1 MVKRLGHGIIR
12 TQIQHTDSVTD
23 LTARRQNNHRRVIFR
38 RAVRAQKAAPIPVG
52 QHDIQ
57 QNQVVFTR
65 LYKGRRVSNLSCV
78 INSMAIKTNA
88 RRNSVRKLEIV
99 FDQKVFHRARQLS
112 LQVTGLCQ
120 VTMIVYRH
128 GAVRRTA
135 TKRENKMK
143 TLKMGR
149 RALMATAIA
158 TFGLGNAAFADGH
171 QVLDDIHF
179 LIPGGAGGGWD
190 GTARGTGEALTEAG
204 LVGSASYENMSG
216 GGGGV
221 AIGYMIENAESLD
234 NTLMVNSTP
243 IVIRSLT
250 GVFPHNF
257 RDLTLVSGTIGDYA
271 AIVVGKDSPIN
282 SMDDLLAA
290 WDADQNGT
298 PIGGGS
304 VPGGMDHLVAAMV
317 MEASG
322 RDALGVNYIPYDAGG
337 TAMAALLSGEIA
349 ALSTGFSEAVDL
361 SNAGEVKIIGVTAD
375 ERVDAAPDAM
385 TMMEQGIDTTFV
397 NWRGFFA
404 APGLADDKLEAYK
417 TAIAAMY
424 DTPEWEAVR
433 ARNGWVNIH
442 NPGDEFE
449 AFLEEQETV
458 IGDLM
463 RKLGF
468 L

>member
-1 MVKRLGHGIIR
+1 M
-12 TQIQHTDSVTD
+12 T
-23 LTARRQNNHRRVIFR
+23 
-38 RAVRAQKAAPIPVG
+38 
-52 QHDIQ
+52 
-57 QNQVVFTR
+57 
-65 LYKGRRVSNLSCV
+65 
-78 INSMAIKTNA
+78 
-88 RRNSVRKLEIV
+88 
-99 FDQKVFHRARQLS
+99 
-112 LQVTGLCQ
+112 
-120 VTMIVYRH
+120 TM
-128 GAVRRTA
+128 
-135 TKRENKMK
+135 
-143 TLKMGR
+143 KMGR
-149 RALMATAIA
+149 RALIATAVA
-158 TFGLGNAAFADGH
+158 TLGLGTPAFADGH

-190 GTARGTGEALTEAG
+190 GTARGVGEALTESG
-204 LVGSASYENMSG
+204 LIKSASFENMSG
-216 GGGGV
+216 GGGGT
-221 AIGYMIENAESLD
+221 AIGYLIENAESLEG
-234 NTLMVNSTP
+234 TLMVNSTP

-271 AIVVGKDSPIN
+271 ALVVGKDSPIN
-282 SMDDLLAA
+282 TMEEFLANF
-290 WDADQNGT
+290 DADPSGT

-337 TAMAALLSGEIA
+337 TAMAALLSGEIS

-361 SNAGEVKIIGVTAD
+361 SNAGEVKIIGVTSDA
-375 ERVDAAPDAM
+375 RVDAAPDAM

-397 NWRGFFA
+397 NWRGFFG
-404 APGLADDKLEAYK
+404 APGMSDDKLTQYQA
-417 TAIAAMY
+417 AIAAMY

-442 NPGDEFE
+442 NSGEDFRV
-449 AFLEEQETV
+449 FLEEQEKV

-463 RKLGF
+463 TKLGF